1 MTAKAQM
8 ARWGNS
14 LAVRIPRQLAE
25 EAGLREGDVVALA
38 VESRGS
44 VAIKAVGAPPT
55 LKELVSRITP
65 ENLHREEDWGE
76 RVGAE
81 AW

>member
-1 MTAKAQM
+1 MTAKAQI

-14 LAVRIPRQLAE
+14 LAVRIPRQVAE
-25 EAGLREGDVVALA
+25 EAGLQEGDAVALA
-38 VESRGS
+38 VESRGA
-44 VAIKAVGAPPT
+44 VAIKAVSAPPT
-55 LKELVSRITP
+55 LSELVSRITP
-65 ENLHREEDWGE
+65 ENQHREEDWGK

>member
-1 MTAKAQM
+1 MTAKAQI

-14 LAVRIPRQLAE
+14 LAVRIPRQVAE
-25 EAGLREGDVVALA
+25 EAGLREGDAVALA
-38 VESRGS
+38 VESRGA
-44 VAIKAVGAPPT
+44 VAIKAVPAPPT
-55 LKELVSRITP
+55 LSELVSRITP
-65 ENLHREEDWGE
+65 ENQHREEDWGK

>member
-25 EAGLREGDVVALA
+25 EAGLREGDAVALA

-44 VAIKAVGAPPT
+44 VAIKAMYSPPT
-55 LKELVSRITP
+55 LAELVAKITP
-65 ENLHREEDWGE
+65 ENLHRESDWAE

>member
-1 MTAKAQM
+1 MTAKAQI

-14 LAVRIPRQLAE
+14 LAVRIPRQVAE
-25 EAGLREGDVVALA
+25 EAGLQEGDAVALA
-38 VESRGS
+38 VESRGA
-44 VAIKAVGAPPT
+44 VAIKAVSAPLT
-55 LKELVSRITP
+55 LSELVSRITP
-65 ENLHREEDWGE
+65 ENQHREEDWGK